1 MGQSRVPREA
11 SASVCRRRVDF
22 CFFFSCIASSHDTRK
37 RSRFTFRR
45 RFLVRGALERV
56 EEIMSRKVRGLAR
69 RARGRVAGA
78 REAQARVRPQS
89 RFERWHAVVVRAR
102 VAFPGPSLAPWREKR
117 NAFLSRNKPSGDTR
131 RAFGGA
137 RAYLEPLGQT
147 QTLVQRGFLSEP
159 LRARLQTHAKPFG

>member
-1 MGQSRVPREA
+1 
-11 SASVCRRRVDF
+11 
-22 CFFFSCIASSHDTRK
+22 
-37 RSRFTFRR
+37 
-45 RFLVRGALERV
+45 
-56 EEIMSRKVRGLAR
+56 MSRKVRGLAR

-78 REAQARVRPQS
+78 LEAQARVRPQS

-159 LRARLQTHAKPFG
+159 LRARLQTHAQPFG

>member
-22 CFFFSCIASSHDTRK
+22 CFFFRASHHRTTRENARGSVSSSIS
-37 RSRFTFRR
+37 RSR
-45 RFLVRGALERV
+45 GSERV
-56 EEIMSRKVRGLAR
+56 EEILSRKVRGLAR

-89 RFERWHAVVVRAR
+89 RLEGWHAVVVRAR